1 MAKSFKVMVLVPSA
15 AAIWLITQKPRSAM
29 GDQSIRSVNIKATI
43 LPHLYVVIKHWYYV
57 MEGTTRDAAV
67 KRAMTGKKQA
77 ESKYVLSFAFIRNCV
92 YSTDKEVPIS
102 RVEESCYL
110 IPYKPFQAC

>member
-1 MAKSFKVMVLVPSA
+1 MLIVLNVLNAPFQGFILFLFLANYAVVAKSFKVMVLVPSA
-15 AAIWLITQKPRSAM
+15 AAIWLITHKPRSAM

-67 KRAMTGKKQA
+67 KRAMTGK
-77 ESKYVLSFAFIRNCV
+77 
-92 YSTDKEVPIS
+92 
-102 RVEESCYL
+102 
-110 IPYKPFQAC
+110 

>member
-1 MAKSFKVMVLVPSA
+1 MVAKSFKVMDLVPSA
-15 AAIWLITQKPRSAM
+15 AAIWLITHKPRSAM

-67 KRAMTGKKQA
+67 KRAMTGK
-77 ESKYVLSFAFIRNCV
+77 
-92 YSTDKEVPIS
+92 
-102 RVEESCYL
+102 
-110 IPYKPFQAC
+110 